1 MSGRKVRRSGS
12 PAFRIVDILHLSNG
26 GEIVSISRGDT
37 TVMVVSMLIM
47 TTTCNANCCVVLF
60 GVPFAVVDAATDIV
74 IVANDAIAVVDAV
87 DVVIAVGE

>member
-1 MSGRKVRRSGS
+1 
-12 PAFRIVDILHLSNG
+12 
-26 GEIVSISRGDT
+26 
-37 TVMVVSMLIM
+37 MLIM